1 MPALQKVL
9 LHLFVAS
16 GAISVTP
23 AVAGA
28 VRPQILV
35 LFRNDARAE
44 QGLVDSAKAE
54 VTRLYALIDV
64 DLIWVT
70 EVPTPEKLL
79 HVICLVIKEP
89 DGTILSESAL
99 GVTPA
104 GRGHRGVLA
113 YVFLR
118 RIERASQRFKA
129 RIDFVLAVT
138 IGHELGHMLVPDR
151 PHTKNGLM
159 RAEWRDVDFDSVS
172 RGFLRFS
179 RESADQIRRGL
190 ADQTVS
196 SASATFSVPPVR

>member
-104 GRGHRGVLA
+104 ASGCSGLCVSA
-113 YVFLR
+113 AD
-118 RIERASQRFKA
+118 RARVPEIQSANRFRPCGDDWPRTRSHA
-129 RIDFVLAVT
+129 RA
-138 IGHELGHMLVPDR
+138 
-151 PHTKNGLM
+151 
-159 RAEWRDVDFDSVS
+159 
-172 RGFLRFS
+172 
-179 RESADQIRRGL
+179 
-190 ADQTVS
+190 
-196 SASATFSVPPVR
+196 

>member
-1 MPALQKVL
+1 MPAVQKVL

-70 EVPTPEKLL
+70 EVP
-79 HVICLVIKEP
+79 
-89 DGTILSESAL
+89 
-99 GVTPA
+99 
-104 GRGHRGVLA
+104 
-113 YVFLR
+113 LR
-118 RIERASQRFKA
+118 
-129 RIDFVLAVT
+129 
-138 IGHELGHMLVPDR
+138 
-151 PHTKNGLM
+151 KNSCTS
-159 RAEWRDVDFDSVS
+159 SVS
-172 RGFLRFS
+172 SSRNLMERFCPNPRWVS
-179 RESADQIRRGL
+179 PRRDGGIGVFWPMCFCGGSSARPRDSKRESI
-190 ADQTVS
+190 S
-196 SASATFSVPPVR
+196 SLR